1 MKNNITRFLIF
12 ACLGVTTEIHF
23 TAFSKFF
30 SNEYSTSE
38 LLRLEG
44 HSYVWM
50 IFIYGSAAFLIPIG
64 YNLVK
69 KFPLIIRLIA
79 YMVGIFFIEYIAGFI
94 LDVTTG
100 SCPWEYSNDWNIS
113 GYIRLDYFA
122 FWMVFGFVLEQV
134 HLWVERVLR
143 NS

>member
-1 MKNNITRFLIF
+1 MKNNFIRFLIF

-23 TAFSKFF
+23 TAFSKFL
-30 SNEYSTSE
+30 SDEYSTAE

-69 KFPLIIRLIA
+69 KLPLIGRLIA
-79 YMVGIFFIEYIAGFI
+79 YMLGIFLIEYVAGFI
-94 LDVTTG
+94 LDITTG
-100 SCPWEYSNDWNIS
+100 SCPWEYSNRWNIS
-113 GYIRLDYFA
+113 GYIRLDYFP
-122 FWMVFGFVLEQV
+122 FWIVFGFILEKV
-134 HLWVERVLR
+134 HLWVDGIL
-143 NS
+143 NT